1 MAGRKTILGLGVAV
15 AVLLP
20 GPTALASDPRFGPDD
35 IRSLFAVAKN
45 TNRNEVHYGIHL
57 DASCMPV
64 GDKPVHAYWRQF
76 ERGPDAIED
85 LNMLDRTVYSIREQR
100 VVTRSAEESKVVMSL
115 KATPERGIAVIVR
128 KRDGKCVSETI
139 AKINGTASLLDRIFV
154 HIGLMSVDWVEL
166 RGRLD
171 NQPVVEHVKR

>member
-1 MAGRKTILGLGVAV
+1 MKTILRLGSLLV
-15 AVLLP
+15 VLLP
-20 GPTALASDPRFGPDD
+20 GPTALAGDTRFGPDD
-35 IRSLFAVAKN
+35 IRSVFAIAKN

-85 LNMLDRTVYSIREQR
+85 LNVLDRTVYSIREQR
-100 VVTRSAEESKVVMSL
+100 VVTRTADESKVVMSL
-115 KATPERGIAVIVR
+115 KATPDRGIAIIVR

-139 AKINGTASLLDRIFV
+139 AKINGTASLLDRVFV
-154 HIGLMSVDWVEL
+154 HIGLVSVDWLEL
-166 RGRLD
+166 RGRL
-171 NQPVVEHVKR
+171 NGQPVVEHVKH